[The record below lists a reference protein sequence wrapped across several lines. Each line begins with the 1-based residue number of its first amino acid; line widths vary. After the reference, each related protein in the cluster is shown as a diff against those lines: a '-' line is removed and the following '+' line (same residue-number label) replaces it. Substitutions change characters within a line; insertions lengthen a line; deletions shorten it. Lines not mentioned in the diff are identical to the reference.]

1 MLINCCSCLFHILFP
16 FFSQHL
22 PAAIWA
28 PARIQGWSE
37 KGLGRI
43 SCISPRVWAGCGQPT
58 STKRT
63 AASTWWVQPRI
74 SLRVLRGLV
83 ILMPLVIFSG
93 VPSELGGGDIPLP
106 HDGCRQSLGFD
117 NAIVTRCQMNWN
129 WCCFMG
135 LLCHKSLDQAPILYH
150 RRCHSE
156 LGWIK
161 RKQCIWNVL

>member
-1 MLINCCSCLFHILFP
+1 MFVSYLVPLLFSASP
-16 FFSQHL
+16 SSHL
-22 PAAIWA
+22 GASAYPRLEWKG
-28 PARIQGWSE
+28 PWQNQLHTPESLGWLWPTYFHQE
-37 KGLGRI
+37 D
-43 SCISPRVWAGCGQPT
+43 CGFHLV
-58 STKRT
+58 STT
-63 AASTWWVQPRI
+63 QVI
-74 SLRVLRGLV
+74 SLRVLRGLL